1 MNGETPIKEIVP
13 GLYQIG
19 DASSPSSPGQADA
32 FTYFL
37 TRDAQSPSVLP
48 TLDDTWEDLSL
59 VGWYIFLAEEIV
71 DAQAFVLNGRA
82 SLPSLADNPNQPNP
96 RVLIWM
102 ASTTN
107 FAGSWMLLY
116 AQTSTPINRTLP
128 GNAIFNFGLL
138 GVTIPSGANVALSGS
153 SLQITADLGPSLIS
167 YNGIPQTYQ
176 PYGQN
181 AANWLFNLD
190 FTGPLSGSFVL
201 TQMAFY
207 HGQLQQ
213 NFGCNFRYFYAD
225 AGGNPQSLAYAF
237 TPPVQP
243 QDQTYLGL
251 NFYLDPIH
259 PTDSSRTRIEL
270 DLGTDYP
277 PYQTN
282 SLALRAPYFS
292 TTTGGTITLA
302 PVKPASP
309 SSSLPPG
316 WAFCAM
322 PSSPSSPAEHALYLA
337 PVGTYHVVQIDDAG
351 SPGSP
356 ANSALW
362 MPGLFAQE
370 FLELAQGDQIEL
382 VSNQPAYAPS
392 FTSAAGGSPQPAAL
406 DPAYTTSWVRF
417 PLSTSENPPGY
428 FGQPSAS
435 VYYGARKSDPFPRA
449 LSAQLSSLDAPML
462 FPIGP
467 YGGIFANGANQNGSA
482 QTFAAFEAT
491 ILSGVRHAQ
500 APLLEGGPLF
510 HAPAARQSRFSR
522 ALMAPDPVGW
532 GTTPQGFLAGLDNDG
547 GWISLTLACSPQDP
561 THPISFEGTGS
572 PNGRIN
578 PLLASALLEGQLF
591 LVVSDPTNLGQ
602 FNNTLSLG
610 GFNFTL
616 DVGGD
621 GEPGAGL
628 GTVLIFKYNTS
639 QTLEDLAR
647 RPELWSNKDNFIG
660 TNDLAA
666 TQEILLNAL
675 AQAGMHSP
683 ADSPPGPTSPF
694 AFFRQIATDPSWTG
708 VLALNC
714 AINGNGMP
722 LDLQIL
728 LGGIN
733 GQLRAHHLGIQ
744 STPLSAAS
752 PVSSPGA
759 KSSSLFGVIHYPST
773 AAQEA
778 LPPPDDGL
786 SYEIEILN
794 VVFSNSKIT
803 QFHVVAG
810 LTANEL
816 FGRPVELTGY
826 SPHYSPANTLSI
838 PGQYQMQGA
847 VGVVTFA
854 TATPFVYAFPI
865 PEGATRVLQQIVF
878 DSASLVPVSSTV
890 VSAGTAVVCRFQ
902 LGGGLFFNAEPFP
915 NTGIDLFSYGNG
927 TNGLPFANLTVEV
940 AFTLDVN
947 GVAQDK
953 KVSFDPSLITVTPSI
968 TAMREGSLLYSL
980 PLQISSLDSGTA
992 LQSLASGSTPLHVLE
1007 LEGHP
1012 GELVTPV
1019 TPTVASPQT
1028 APGSWPYVTN
1038 APAYA
1043 LEFDLPLGSL
1053 GSLSDVHA
1061 GIMARLLLGWGPSQL
1076 VPDADAAA
1084 IVVQLPQ
1091 LSAGYGGFNLQGIL
1105 KTTFGDANLLKVDLP
1120 NGPVYAMM
1128 FGNIKLS
1135 VLGYTFPPGYTI
1147 NFILFAGT
1155 PEQGGSTNTSN
1166 IAWFVAAQPPPA
1178 SSPS

>member
-1 MNGETPIKEIVP
+1 MNGETPITEIVP

-19 DASSPSSPGQADA
+19 DSASPSSPGQADA

-48 TLDDTWEDLSL
+48 SLDDTWEDLSL
-59 VGWYIFLAEEIV
+59 IGWYIFLAEEIG
-71 DAQAFVLNGRA
+71 DGQGQAFVQNGRA

-102 ASTTN
+102 ASVTS
-107 FAGSWMLLY
+107 FAGPWMLIY

-138 GVTIPSGANVALSGS
+138 GVTIPGGANVALSGG

-176 PYGQN
+176 PYGPN
-181 AANWLFNLD
+181 AATWLFNLD
-190 FTGPLSGSFVL
+190 FTGPLSGSFVQ
-201 TQMAFY
+201 TQMAFF
-207 HGQLQQ
+207 HGQLEQ
-213 NFGCNFRYFYAD
+213 NFGCNFRYFYD
-225 AGGNPQSLAYAF
+225 GAGGSPESLAYAF

-259 PTDSSRTRIEL
+259 PTDSGRTRIEL
-270 DLGTDYP
+270 DLGTAYP

-282 SLALRAPYFS
+282 SAALRAPYFS

-302 PVKPASP
+302 PVQPDTP

-322 PSSPSSPAEHALYLA
+322 PPAPSSPAGQALYLA
-337 PVGTYHVVQIDDAG
+337 PVGTYAVVQIDDAG

-392 FTSAAGGSPQPAAL
+392 FTSAASGSQPAAL
-406 DPAYTTSWVRF
+406 DPTYTTSWVRF
-417 PLSTSENPPGY
+417 PLTKSENPPGY

-435 VYYGARKSDPFPRA
+435 VYYGARQSDVFPRA
-449 LSAQLSSLDAPML
+449 LSAQLSNLEAPML

-467 YGGIFANGANQNGSA
+467 YGGIFAGPNQNGSA
-482 QTFAAFEAT
+482 QTFAAYEAT

-500 APLLEGGPLF
+500 APLLEGGPRF
-510 HAPAARQSRFSR
+510 HSPAARQSRFAR
-522 ALMAPDPVGW
+522 ALAAPDPVGW
-532 GTTPQGFLAGLDNDG
+532 GTTPQGFLAGLDGDG
-547 GWISLTLACSPQDP
+547 GWVSLTLACSPQDP
-561 THPISFEGTGS
+561 TDTIGFEGTGS
-572 PNGRIN
+572 PNARVN

-591 LVVSDPTNLGQ
+591 LVISDPANLGQ
-602 FNNTLSLG
+602 FKNKLSLG

-616 DVGGD
+616 DIPSDEG
-621 GEPGAGL
+621 GL

-639 QTLEDLAR
+639 QTLEDLAQR
-647 RPELWSNKDNFIG
+647 TELWSNKDNFIQ
-660 TNDLAA
+660 DLAG
-666 TQEILLNAL
+666 TQAILLNAL

-683 ADSPPGPTSPF
+683 EDSPPDPTSPF

-744 STPLSAAS
+744 STPVSAAS

-778 LPPPDDGL
+778 LPPTDDGL

-816 FGRPVELTGY
+816 FGRAVELVGE
-826 SPHYSPANTLSI
+826 SPLYSPANTLSI

-854 TATPFVYAFPI
+854 TAQPFIYAFPI
-865 PEGATRVLQQIVF
+865 PEGATRVLQQVVF
-878 DSASLVPVSSTV
+878 DSASLVPVSSTA

-902 LGGGLFFNAEPFP
+902 LGGGLFFNTEPFP
-915 NTGIDLFSYGNG
+915 NTGIDLFSYG
-927 TNGLPFANLTVEV
+927 TADGLPFANLTVEV
-940 AFTLDVN
+940 TFTLDAN

-953 KVSFDPSLITVTPSI
+953 QVSFDPSLITVTPST
-968 TAMREGSLLYSL
+968 TAIRKGSLLYSL
-980 PLQISSLDSGTA
+980 PLQVSSLDSGTS

-1019 TPTVASPQT
+1019 TPGLVSPET

-1061 GIMARLLLGWGPSQL
+1061 GIMARMLLGWGPSGL

-1084 IVVQLPQ
+1084 ILVQLPQ

-1120 NGPVYAMM
+1120 VGPVYALM

-1135 VLGYTFPPGYTI
+1135 VLGYSFPPGYTI

-1155 PEQGGSTNTSN
+1155 PAQGGATNSSN
-1166 IAWFVAAQPPPA
+1166 VAWFVAAQPPPG
-1178 SSPS
+1178 SPS